1 MAVDPQ
7 VSQADLASPSDLAAP
22 PDTATTGGRHFG
34 GSQLKAALP
43 GGVTRELLTLVSQD
57 GAAHGAT
64 AYRAVG
70 ATPRTG
76 VVLMHPVADFGQH
89 YALGPLAQ
97 LGYLALGVRSR
108 FSDDSNAIVEQA
120 VLDLASGVRYL
131 REQGCE
137 RVVLLGNSGGGG
149 LMCFYQA
156 EAQQPSVTAT
166 PAGDPP
172 DLSTADLPP
181 ADALVLLNAHRGR
194 AQVLT
199 GYLDPAVVDE
209 HDPVATDPELDMFDP
224 RNGPPYSAEFVARY
238 KAAQVAR
245 NERITTWA
253 RKRLVELSGMGYHD
267 EAFVIHRTTAAL
279 EFLDPA
285 VDPSDRPLGWYGG
298 ENVQWFN
305 RAAIG
310 LGRFATLRSWLSQF
324 GLSSTNA
331 LAEPNLART
340 SVPVLVIQSTADQ
353 GVFRSDAIALHEAAG
368 SDDKQLHWVEGGLHF
383 FAGQPEVQQSVIDL
397 TDRWLRDRGLGAH
410 PGAHP
415 GARPTTSTAQRELS

>member
-1 MAVDPQ
+1 VTTANAGTSDQ
-7 VSQADLASPSDLAAP
+7 LISRADLASPSDTAA
-22 PDTATTGGRHFG
+22 TGGRHFG

-43 GGVTRELLTLVSQD
+43 PGIDRELISLTSED
-57 GAAHGAT
+57 GATHAAA
-64 AYRAVG
+64 AYRATNG
-70 ATPRTG
+70 TPRTG
-76 VVLMHPVADFGQH
+76 VILMHPVADFTQH
-89 YALGPLAQ
+89 YALAPLAQ
-97 LGYLALGVRSR
+97 RGYLALGVRSR
-108 FSDDSNAIVEQA
+108 FSDDSNALVEQA

-149 LMCFYQA
+149 LACFYQA
-156 EAQQPSVTAT
+156 EAEDPSVAST

-172 DLSTADLPP
+172 DLRNADLPA

-199 GYLDPAVVDE
+199 GYLDASVVDE
-209 HDPVATDPELDMFDP
+209 KDPVATDPDLDMFNP
-224 RNGPPYSAEFVARY
+224 QHGPPYSEEFVRRY
-238 KAAQVAR
+238 KAAQIDR
-245 NERITTWA
+245 NERITAWA
-253 RKRLVELSGMGYHD
+253 RMRLEELAELGYDD

-340 SVPVLVIQSTADQ
+340 SVPVLVVQGTADQ
-353 GVFRSDAIALHEAAG
+353 GVFNTDARALFDAAG
-368 SDDKQLHWVEGGLHF
+368 TADKTLHWSEGGLHF
-383 FAGQPEVQQSVIDL
+383 FAGQPDHQAAVLDEIDNWL
-397 TDRWLRDRGLGAH
+397 TERGLGS
-410 PGAHP
+410 P
-415 GARPTTSTAQRELS
+415 R

>member
-1 MAVDPQ
+1 MATSKQASVDPELI
-7 VSQADLASPSDLAAP
+7 SQADLASPSDTAA
-22 PDTATTGGRHFG
+22 TGGRHFG

-43 GGVTRELLTLVSQD
+43 AGIERELLSLTSED
-57 GAAHGAT
+57 GAAHAAV

-76 VVLMHPVADFGQH
+76 VILMHPVADFTQH
-89 YALGPLAQ
+89 YALAPLAER
-97 LGYLALGVRSR
+97 GYLALAVRSR
-108 FSDDSNAIVEQA
+108 FADDSNAVVEQA

-131 REQGCE
+131 REQGCTH
-137 RVVLLGNSGGGG
+137 VVLLGNSGGGG
-149 LMCFYQA
+149 LACFYQA
-156 EAQQPSVTAT
+156 EAEDPSVTST

-172 DLSTADLPP
+172 ALRDADLPA

-199 GYLDPAVVDE
+199 GYLDPSVVDE
-209 HDPVATDPELDMFDP
+209 KDPIATDPDLDMFDT
-224 RNGPPYSAEFVARY
+224 RHGPPYSPEFVRRY

-245 NERITTWA
+245 NERITAWA
-253 RKRLVELSGMGYHD
+253 RQRLTELAELGYSD

-279 EFLDPA
+279 EFLDPTL
-285 VDPSDRPLGWYGG
+285 DPSDRPLGWYGG
-298 ENVQWFN
+298 SNVQWFN

-340 SVPVLVIQSTADQ
+340 SVPVLVVQATADQ
-353 GVFRSDAIALHEAAG
+353 GVFRSDALALFEAAATT
-368 SDDKQLHWVEGGLHF
+368 DKQLIWSEGGLHF
-383 FAGQPEVQQSVIDL
+383 FAGQPDHQTAVLDAIDGWL
-397 TDRWLRDRGLGAH
+397 TEHGFGSPR
-410 PGAHP
+410 
-415 GARPTTSTAQRELS
+415 